1 MVYSSKLPSLNL
13 PKSSIIQFLFANKFN
28 TPEDRPLLIDANN
41 GRNLT
46 LAELKDQVLRFGAG
60 LQDVCGF
67 QTNDV
72 VAVYAPNQV
81 FRYYKVE
88 VADGSNA

>member
-1 MVYSSKLPSLNL
+1 MVYLSKLPIIDL

-28 TPEDRPLLIDANN
+28 TPEDRPILIDAND
-41 GRNLT
+41 GKFLT
-46 LAELKDQVLRFGAG
+46 FAQLKDEVLRFGAG

-81 FRYYKVE
+81 NIE
-88 VADGSNA
+88 

>member
-1 MVYSSKLPSLNL
+1 MVYSSKLPIIDL
-13 PKSSIIQFLFANKFN
+13 PESSIIQFLFENKFN
-28 TPEDRPLLIDANN
+28 TPEDRPILIDAND
-41 GRNLT
+41 GRFLT
-46 LAELKDQVLRFGAG
+46 FAQLKDEVLRFGAG

-81 FRYYKVE
+81 
-88 VADGSNA
+88 NAE